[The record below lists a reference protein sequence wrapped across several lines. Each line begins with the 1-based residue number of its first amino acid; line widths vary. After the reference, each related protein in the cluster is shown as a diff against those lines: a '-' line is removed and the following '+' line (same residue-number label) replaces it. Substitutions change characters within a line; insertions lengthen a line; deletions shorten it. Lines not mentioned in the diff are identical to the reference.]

1 VEASPLATDILKL
14 NTSLDL
20 ASSYSDAG
28 QDSEALASFQEAASF
43 LSSLGWQQTQTSIT
57 LFNDWALELDQ
68 IGRPLEAEQVERG
81 AIDMARDGDS
91 EDAVMPIVL
100 NNYARILRKLNRLDE
115 ASDYAQRSYE
125 KAQKAQNQVVMGQ
138 SMLERARI
146 ATAQHKFAA
155 ASALLSEVEPMMRKH
170 LPATHYAFANLAA
183 DRSAIAM
190 GEGDTALALKLANQA
205 VEIGETGLKARGEG
219 AFAFPGFL
227 TRRSAV
233 ELAAGNLEQA
243 AADSNRALTL
253 LLPKAE
259 PGSFTNKIGYAYL
272 AQARALDAQGRHDD
286 ARSAARSGFE
296 HLEKSLGPDHP
307 DTRSA
312 RQLAGLAPSRR

>member
-1 VEASPLATDILKL
+1 
-14 NTSLDL
+14 
-20 ASSYSDAG
+20 
-28 QDSEALASFQEAASF
+28 
-43 LSSLGWQQTQTSIT
+43 
-57 LFNDWALELDQ
+57 
-68 IGRPLEAEQVERG
+68 
-81 AIDMARDGDS
+81 
-91 EDAVMPIVL
+91 MPFVL
-100 NNYARILRKLNRLDE
+100 TNYARILRKLNRLDE

-125 KAQKAQNQVVMGQ
+125 KARKAQNQVMMGQ

-146 ATAQHKFAA
+146 ATAQHKFTV

-205 VEIGETGLKARGEG
+205 VEIGEVGLKASGQG

-233 ELAAGNLEQA
+233 ELAAGNLDQA
-243 AADSNRALTL
+243 VADSSRALTL
-253 LLPKAE
+253 LLPKVE
-259 PGSFTNKIGYAYL
+259 PGSFTNKIGSAYL

-286 ARSAARSGFE
+286 ARSAASSAFE
-296 HLEKSLGPDHP
+296 NLEKSLGPDHP
-307 DTRSA
+307 ETLGA
-312 RQLAGLAPSRR
+312 QQLAGLGPPSR